1 MSISYFTVINIFLLW
16 AGIIGLLIYII
27 LQNQKDDNTNDSS
40 SSSSSDSTP
49 VGTIIAS
56 VLNEAPPGY
65 LLCDGSNVPE
75 SSTLYKIMQKTP
87 NLSNQFLRG
96 WDYKTTNLLDSVANT
111 TAVNNLSID
120 DHSHLFASYSGPG
133 GSGQPGGGDIF
144 YASQSSY
151 STAVG
156 VRPVASPGDAT
167 KPAIQAQ
174 SLTIRGDD
182 ETAPDHVIIAFYI
195 KYTQ

>member
-1 MSISYFTVINIFLLW
+1 MAISYFTLINIFLLW

-27 LQNQKDDNTNDSS
+27 LQNQKNDNTNDS

-49 VGTIIAS
+49 VGTIIAT
-56 VLNEAPPGY
+56 VLSEAPPGY
-65 LLCDGSNVPE
+65 LLCDGSDVPE

-111 TAVNNLSID
+111 TSAKNLSLA
-120 DHSHLFASYSGPG
+120 DHTHGLRSWTSG
-133 GSGQPGGGDIF
+133 GSGQPGGGPFF
-144 YASQSSY
+144 YASQASI
-151 STAVG
+151 STATGIRSVSAPDDG
-156 VRPVASPGDAT
+156 G
-167 KPAIQAQ
+167 KPAIEST
-174 SLTIRGDD
+174 SLTISGDD

-195 KYTQ
+195 KYTE